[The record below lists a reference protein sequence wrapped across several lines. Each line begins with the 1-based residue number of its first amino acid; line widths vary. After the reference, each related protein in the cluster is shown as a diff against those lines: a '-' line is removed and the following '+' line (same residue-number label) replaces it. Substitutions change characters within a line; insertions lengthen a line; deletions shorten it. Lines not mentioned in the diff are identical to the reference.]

1 MRRKKFFANIGT
13 ITKFGF
19 VATLLC
25 CTLYSVMF
33 WGAWKL
39 GYMVRYHP
47 ECDAKI
53 HPTVPLECKNGTAD
67 GYQDLNIGFYEILS
81 LCSLLCSSD
90 VIAAISMLDY
100 NESPKLFSIVYGEG
114 VFNDIVSI
122 ILFGVVQKQFPAG
135 KTPPPFA
142 WYSIIPIMLD
152 FVILGVKSVFIGL
165 FFGMLSSIL
174 FKKYRLLAHSA
185 VSETIIVMVF
195 GFLSYFIAENND
207 GSSIISMLACG
218 VTMAHYTWFN
228 LSPQGK
234 TISSVTFSILGS
246 LAESIVFIYIGLCVF
261 TYVGEIDT
269 EGIAGPKGDY
279 LYPWAP

>member
-1 MRRKKFFANIGT
+1 MI
-13 ITKFGF
+13 
-19 VATLLC
+19 
-25 CTLYSVMF
+25 
-33 WGAWKL
+33 
-39 GYMVRYHP
+39 
-47 ECDAKI
+47 
-53 HPTVPLECKNGTAD
+53 
-67 GYQDLNIGFYEILS
+67 
-81 LCSLLCSSD
+81 
-90 VIAAISMLDY
+90 
-100 NESPKLFSIVYGEG
+100 
-114 VFNDIVSI
+114 
-122 ILFGVVQKQFPAG
+122 
-135 KTPPPFA
+135 
-142 WYSIIPIMLD
+142 D

-165 FFGMLSSIL
+165 FFGMLSSVL